1 LRLRYG
7 VPVCQHIP
15 ADPVDKRVVQAFF
28 EALSG
33 AELDLYDQALQEQN
47 ASCEKMRRAQMQQL
61 ERLRYDAALSERQYR
76 RVDPLCGL
84 PGYVA
89 SGFYPQHTASIRFIQ
104 TPHNSMH

>member
-1 LRLRYG
+1 MGVQYKQGTHYRCAELRSRYG

-47 ASCEKMRRAQMQQL
+47 ASHEKMRRAQLQQL

-84 PGYVA
+84 PSYVA
-89 SGFYPQHTASIRFIQ
+89 
-104 TPHNSMH
+104 